1 MRKDGIV
8 ILTVGLL
15 ITLVTRF
22 SLATK
27 EKIVEVGDLEITADK
42 KHHVDWLPMAG
53 IAVIVIG
60 GIMFVTGG
68 KKK

>member
-1 MRKDGIV
+1 MKKDGIV
-8 ILTVGLL
+8 ILIVGLL

-22 SLATK
+22 SLVTK
-27 EKIVEVGDLEITADK
+27 EKIVEIGDLEITADK
-42 KHHVDWLPMAG
+42 KNSVDWLPIAG

-60 GIMFVTGG
+60 GIMFVAGG